1 VATTTVLLPAANTVF
16 LTSFGLVLG
25 FDVPGD
31 TPADAA
37 FAGVG
42 RLTANATIIRNPA
55 PIATT
60 QTGSGYSP
68 LNAFIRRTTVRK
80 RR

>member
-1 VATTTVLLPAANTVF
+1 VATTTVLLPATDTVF

-25 FDVPGD
+25 FEVPSD
-31 TPADAA
+31 SPASVTLTGA
-37 FAGVG
+37 G
-42 RLTANATIIRNPA
+42 RLSANLTIIHSKA

-60 QTGSGYSP
+60 QIGSGYSP

-80 RR
+80 HR